1 MNIIFNHDGSIKNL
15 NLNEIIVQG
24 NNLVNEIQ
32 IAIEGRTPD
41 DYVATAY
48 FTLPDG
54 TSNYLTGSADNFSID
69 QTPYSGY
76 SINLTS
82 AQTVMAGEVGMTIQC
97 TDANSH
103 VLCTYKVKLT
113 INESGYIPEA
123 TTITMK
129 QLQSLLDTLSTF
141 QLKYVAPNVRSYPSL
156 EDAEEDLENLADKQ
170 IIVIGDTEDDT
181 PSTPISF
188 YYKYNDALVPFDFGY
203 GFIELDVGEV
213 SGYLTDFQTA
223 QARKSVCFIKRG
235 SVIYYAQESYSDGA
249 TRYFYAIPLW
259 ATGSAYVAKFI
270 EVGFYD
276 NQTTWDYGDTK
287 VYTDS
292 TPTDGSL
299 NLVTSNGV
307 YDAIATAIANLK
319 TLIEGEISALDD
331 LGIVVINDSNDH
343 KNGILDTYQQ
353 SQAQKPYVIIKYIN
367 SDDLVTYFVSQFDYA
382 EETPNTK
389 SFQSIAGWVSSS
401 EEGISGQYK
410 SSTIVIDDL
419 YTEYPSWELD
429 ESAQKVDEEP
439 TEDSYNLVTSGGVYD
454 AIASAKSTIEGEIS
468 TAIEG
473 VEGEISSLTRTLI
486 HKDDYS
492 TASTSFDAYGVAP
505 KALPKASLDG
515 FLGNSVVRNQ
525 LVPNNYMTATVEI
538 TQTMIE
544 QSSNWLDYLWEFQLG
559 GNPRGHKYC
568 AVVQIDKP
576 YLCLARSYDAAN
588 ILTGGSTTTYTQAN
602 GVGIQT
608 WDSNAST
615 IKIALKRTS
624 DNSGNLTTGTAHI
637 KVWFF
642 DLVVWFGSNDL
653 IPADLLS
660 TPSIFLSKYAYG
672 MDLSF
677 NTGTLVDGTLTKL
690 KANPFNAWDEEWEV
704 GGYGLNGEAIDYAT
718 TIRSKAAD
726 YIEVMSN
733 LTYYVYLGGNT
744 SLKIYIAGYDSSKNF
759 VGYLPNASGINQG
772 TFSIPSN
779 CKYIR
784 FQIGAA
790 YGTTYNHNICINLS
804 SSLNG
809 TYLPHANP
817 IQTPLSIGT
826 MRSAGSVRDT
836 NELTKVGQ
844 VDLSTLEFSMSGT
857 YLKRAVLSGAK
868 GVTSGSNLA
877 NAMCSNRTNAKYNDI
892 YNSYGNG
899 FTIFDVSG
907 TVYVYCQLT
916 SESDTTATTGTL
928 NYELATPTARETTFP
943 EIIDIHSGG
952 IIEAEFA
959 DLPITTQITY
969 LEEE

>member
-82 AQTVMAGEVGMTIQC
+82 AQTAMAGEVGMTIQC

-113 INESGYIPEA
+113 INESSYEA
-123 TTITMK
+123 DGSTITAA
-129 QLQSLLDTLSTF
+129 QLAALNATLATF
-141 QLKYVAPNVRSYPSL
+141 QEKYVAPNVRSYPSL

-181 PSTPISF
+181 PSTPLDF

-223 QARKSVCFIKRG
+223 QAKKSVCFIKRG

-259 ATGSAYVAKFI
+259 ATGADYVAKFI

-287 VYTDS
+287 VHTDS

-307 YDAIATAIANLK
+307 YDAIATA
-319 TLIEGEISALDD
+319 
-331 LGIVVINDSNDH
+331 
-343 KNGILDTYQQ
+343 
-353 SQAQKPYVIIKYIN
+353 
-367 SDDLVTYFVSQFDYA
+367 
-382 EETPNTK
+382 
-389 SFQSIAGWVSSS
+389 
-401 EEGISGQYK
+401 
-410 SSTIVIDDL
+410 
-419 YTEYPSWELD
+419 
-429 ESAQKVDEEP
+429 
-439 TEDSYNLVTSGGVYD
+439 
-454 AIASAKSTIEGEIS
+454 KSTIEGEIS

-473 VEGEISSLTRTLI
+473 VESEISSLTRTLI

-492 TASTSFDAYGVAP
+492 TLSTSFDAYGVAP

-525 LVPNNYMTATVEI
+525 LVQNGDFASSSGWTAESGVTLSV
-538 TQTMIE
+538 
-544 QSSNWLDYLWEFQLG
+544 SSNV
-559 GNPRGHKYC
+559 
-568 AVVQIDKP
+568 ATIV
-576 YLCLARSYDAAN
+576 
-588 ILTGGSTTTYTQAN
+588 STTAGN
-602 GVGIQT
+602 GINRSISILSGRKYLISFT
-608 WDSNAST
+608 AKSSDSLT
-615 IKIALKRTS
+615 IKIGGSYDTGTQKSQSLTS
-624 DNSGNLTTGTAHI
+624 SFVTYSAVVTASGNGNSFYIFATATGTFDI
-637 KVWFF
+637 KQVQLI
-642 DLVVWFGSNDL
+642 DLTQWFGSNDL
-653 IPADLLS
+653 IPADLIS
-660 TPSIFLSKYAYG
+660 TPSLFLSKYAYG

-690 KANPFNAWDEEWEV
+690 KANPFNVWDEEWEL
-704 GGYGLNGEAIDYAT
+704 GAYNGSTGAKVSSSTE
-718 TIRSKAAD
+718 IRSKNKIRVISGQTYHFAVVGRAATYPSSNVAIFAYKANGD
-726 YIEVMSN
+726 YIGIITANSSGN
-733 LTYYVYLGGNT
+733 FDIPIDCTDITFYVAGN
-744 SLKIYIAGYDSSKNF
+744 
-759 VGYLPNASGINQG
+759 
-772 TFSIPSN
+772 
-779 CKYIR
+779 
-784 FQIGAA
+784 
-790 YGTTYNHNICINLS
+790 YGTTYKNDICINVS
-804 SSLNG
+804 NASMNG

-817 IQTPLSIGT
+817 IETPLSIGT

-836 NELTKVGQ
+836 NELTKVGRINMG
-844 VDLSTLEFSMSGT
+844 DLTYTHVAGNVIFKAQLPLGKYGLNLLCSKFIAVSSTPTAGGQMYFYNEYYGDHYIAFRTTEQYESPSAFQTAMN
-857 YLKRAVLSGAK
+857 
-868 GVTSGSNLA
+868 GV
-877 NAMCSNRTNAKYNDI
+877 Y
-892 YNSYGNG
+892 
-899 FTIFDVSG
+899 
-907 TVYVYCQLT
+907 
-916 SESDTTATTGTL
+916 L
-928 NYELATPTARETTFP
+928 NYELTTPTARTTTFP

-952 IIEAEFA
+952 VIEAEFT
-959 DLPITTQITY
+959 DLPVTTQITY